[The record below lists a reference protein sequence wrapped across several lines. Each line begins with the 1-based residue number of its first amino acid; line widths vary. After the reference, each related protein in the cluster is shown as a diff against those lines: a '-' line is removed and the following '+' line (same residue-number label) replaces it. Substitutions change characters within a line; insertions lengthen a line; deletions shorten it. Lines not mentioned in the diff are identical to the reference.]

1 MVEVNI
7 YYQWHRKRMEID
19 IIGGQKWSV
28 ILEILQLACHNPKID
43 WKTGEVKITRCP
55 EECGKQWRLKQGK
68 PGWQKQRKVE
78 RKEETGKEREE
89 KAEKQKKQKKE
100 RTIYEKKIVKKW
112 EIWDE
117 DEEVT
122 KLEAEAKKLVPE
134 KFHKW
139 IKVFGKKQSE

>member
-1 MVEVNI
+1 M
-7 YYQWHRKRMEID
+7 
-19 IIGGQKWSV
+19 
-28 ILEILQLACHNPKID
+28 
-43 WKTGEVKITRCP
+43 
-55 EECGKQWRLKQGK
+55 
-68 PGWQKQRKVE
+68 E